1 MHFQAVCR
9 PTEYATEYATG
20 VVYIIVVLLIALLG
34 VELEAEQIE
43 IGKEELES
51 ILLDIIPDVPL
62 GCMLGYVCSENFF
75 YMHFI
80 TTVWIIVW

>member
-43 IGKEELES
+43 IGKGELES

-62 GCMLGYVCSENFF
+62 GRMLGYVCSENFF

-80 TTVWIIVW
+80 TTVGIIVW